1 MIQDQ
6 EKQKNEMNAFQH
18 SFRPKDNYKWNSQDS
33 NLSISGSNSD
43 RIAQSNK
50 NQDAKCENYS
60 YK

>member
-1 MIQDQ
+1 
-6 EKQKNEMNAFQH
+6 MNAFQH
-18 SFRPKDNYKWNSQDS
+18 SFRPKDNYKWNSEDS